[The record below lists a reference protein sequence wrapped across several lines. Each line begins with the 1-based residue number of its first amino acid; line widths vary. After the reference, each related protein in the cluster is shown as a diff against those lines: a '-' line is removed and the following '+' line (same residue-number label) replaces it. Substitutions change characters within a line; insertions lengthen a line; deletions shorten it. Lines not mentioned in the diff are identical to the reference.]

1 MKVLLQG
8 LPFFCD
14 YAVLSLYRGPHEI
27 RTLSAKHGT
36 ATHYKYNPAEE
47 TYLDVLNRI
56 AKEWT
61 PDLFLCWNPENDP
74 PPLGVEDSPIPTVA
88 IAGDWNLF
96 HAAQH
101 FNLARYDVVLSDKP
115 GVPILATEWVTPY
128 YVLPLYAANPLVHRP
143 HPVTRDIDVLY
154 IGNLNIIHRKERA
167 WLLDR
172 LARLSNRYNIAIIGG
187 LFGEDYAQTLSRARI
202 VFNRSV
208 RGELNLRVFETMAC
222 GALAMLE
229 DSNQEVRDWFTDG
242 LDIVL
247 FNERNI
253 EEKIIYYLENS
264 TERERIAA
272 NGLRRVQEF
281 APEKRLDDLLN
292 FVASV
297 RPSGRRF
304 KELSPAERLFQ
315 DYLQYA
321 FRMEPEYYPV
331 QEKLAAQA
339 VTSAPEDPRAW
350 SILGQTLLRTPP
362 EQAGEPHLQA
372 ERCLKVFLRALRLDP
387 DCATLALNA
396 ATACKY
402 CGADDLERGFL
413 EHTLKATS
421 SHFPEYLIG
430 DYLSPLWTRWLYAL
444 ARHNTS
450 LAMLHAEAHVRLA
463 HFLVGNDKSN
473 EAVEHLNIA
482 LALDPENTSGV
493 WLRGELLWEQNH
505 REEAAN
511 FLYEHLSDFPLHAGF
526 RQRLAAMFAE
536 LGETEKA
543 QRLLF
548 EARLLP
554 LALDRT
560 RAQKAKKQCETGS
573 SSIEHEGNAS

>member
-14 YAVLSLYRGPHEI
+14 YAFLSLYRGSHEI
-27 RTLSAKHGT
+27 RTLSAKYGT

-47 TYLDVLNRI
+47 TFQDILNRI
-56 AKEWT
+56 AREWT

-74 PPLGVEDSPIPTVA
+74 PPLGIEDSPIPTVA

-101 FNLARYDVVLSDKP
+101 VNLARYDVVLSDKP
-115 GVPILATEWVTPY
+115 GVSILTTEWVTPHY
-128 YVLPLYAANPLVHRP
+128 ILPLYAANPLVHRP
-143 HPVTRDIDVLY
+143 YPLARDIDILY
-154 IGNLNIIHRKERA
+154 IGNLNIIHRKDRA

-172 LARLSNRYNIAIIGG
+172 LARLSNRYNVAIVGG
-187 LFGEDYAQTLSRARI
+187 LFGEEYAQALSRARI

-229 DSNQEVRDWFTDG
+229 DSNEEVRDWFTDG
-242 LDIVL
+242 QDIVL
-247 FNERNI
+247 FNENNI
-253 EEKIIYYLENS
+253 EEKVIYYLENS
-264 TERERIAA
+264 ADRERIAA
-272 NGLRRVQEF
+272 NGLRRAQEF

-292 FVASV
+292 FVASAKT
-297 RPSGRRF
+297 SGRRF
-304 KELSPAERLFQ
+304 RELSPIERLFQ

-321 FRMEPEYYPV
+321 FRMEPEYYPI
-331 QEKLAAQA
+331 QEKLAAEA
-339 VTSAPEDPRAW
+339 VKSTPEDPRAW

-362 EQAGEPHLQA
+362 EKAGDPHVHA
-372 ERCLKVFLRALRLDP
+372 ERCLKVFLRALRLAP

-402 CGADDLERGFL
+402 CGADDLEPGFL
-413 EHTLKATS
+413 EHALKAT
-421 SHFPEYLIG
+421 HAEFPEYLIG
-430 DYLSPLWTRWLYAL
+430 NYLSPLWTRWLYAL

-450 LAMLHAEAHVRLA
+450 LAMLHAEAHIRLA
-463 HFLVGNDKSN
+463 HFLVGNDQPDK
-473 EAVEHLNIA
+473 AMEHLNAA
-482 LALDPENTSGV
+482 LSLDPENTSGV

-505 REEAAN
+505 REEAAH

-526 RQRLAAMFAE
+526 RQRLSAMFAE

-543 QRLLF
+543 ELLMS
-548 EARLLP
+548 EASLLP
-554 LALDRT
+554 RALDRNWT
-560 RAQKAKKQCETGS
+560 QRARTQDET
-573 SSIEHEGNAS
+573 EP